1 MEALDYFKE
10 QLAANIP
17 APDVIFLDINLPK
30 MNGFEFLEQLSEKDL
45 SFLKH
50 TQIYMLSSSID
61 QRDMAKVEAN
71 KNITGFIGKPLTM
84 DFIRTKFSDNS
95 I

>member
-1 MEALDYFKE
+1 
-10 QLAANIP
+10 
-17 APDVIFLDINLPK
+17 
-30 MNGFEFLEQLSEKDL
+30 
-45 SFLKH
+45 
-50 TQIYMLSSSID
+50 MLSSSID